1 MTTCAWCGDMCT
13 GQLETG
19 RVVIESGRLPGA
31 GRVTCAAIWAEM
43 SLMRIVLGMTCCAG
57 AGSVLE

>member
-1 MTTCAWCGDMCT
+1 MCT

-31 GRVTCAAIWAEM
+31 GRVTNAAIGTKM
-43 SLMRIVLGMTCCAG
+43 TLMRIVLGMTCCAG
-57 AGSVLE
+57 AGSVRE